1 MLKLP
6 DEVRPLLKR
15 PLGQLFSSVTTAI
28 EYLRQLRPTRLIAVG
43 DIVTADLIE
52 AGLMLDV
59 AVVDFLVMRSPIDKK
74 IRRTIDSFDVK
85 IVRVKNPAGTITQ
98 ELRAVLDEAKPPLK
112 IIVDGEE
119 DLATLPAVL
128 SAPLGSVVVYGQP
141 YEGVVIVEVT
151 ESKRREFKMLL
162 EQFKTRGN
170 F

>member
-28 EYLRQLRPTRLIAVG
+28 ERLQQLRPTRLIAVG

-59 AVVDFLVMRSPIDKK
+59 AVVDFLVMRSPVDKK
-74 IRRTIDSFDVK
+74 IRRTIDSFDVE

-98 ELRAVLDEAKPPLK
+98 ELRTALDEAKPPLK

-151 ESKRREFKMLL
+151 ESKRREFEALL
-162 EQFKTRGN
+162 EQFRTSR
-170 F
+170 

>member
-1 MLKLP
+1 VLKLP

-28 EYLRQLRPTRLIAVG
+28 ERLQQLRPTRLIAVG
-43 DIVTADLIE
+43 DIVTAELLE
-52 AGLMLDV
+52 AGLKLDV
-59 AVVDFLVMRSPIDKK
+59 AVVDFVVMRSPVDKK
-74 IRRTIDSFDVK
+74 IRRTIDLFDAK

-151 ESKRREFKMLL
+151 ESKRREFEALL
-162 EQFKTRGN
+162 EQFRTSR
-170 F
+170 

>member
-1 MLKLP
+1 MLELP
-6 DEVRPLLKR
+6 DELRPLLKR

-28 EYLRQLRPTRLIAVG
+28 ERLRQLRPTRLIAVG
-43 DIVTADLIE
+43 DIVTAEFIE

-59 AVVDFLVMRSPIDKK
+59 AVVDFLVMRSPVDKK
-74 IRRTIDSFDVK
+74 IRGTIDSFDVK

-98 ELRAVLDEAKPPLK
+98 ELRTALDEAKPPLK

-141 YEGVVIVEVT
+141 DEGIVLVEVT
-151 ESKRREFKMLL
+151 ESKRREFEMLL
-162 EQFKTRGN
+162 EQFKTSG
-170 F
+170 

>member
-1 MLKLP
+1 MLELP

-28 EYLRQLRPTRLIAVG
+28 ERLRQLRPTRLIAVG
-43 DIVTADLIE
+43 DIVTAEFIE
-52 AGLMLDV
+52 AGLKLDV
-59 AVVDFLVMRSPIDKK
+59 AVVDFLVMRSPVDKK

-98 ELRAVLDEAKPPLK
+98 ELRTALDEAKPPLK

-141 YEGVVIVEVT
+141 DEGIVIVEVT

-162 EQFKTRGN
+162 EQFKTSG
-170 F
+170 